1 MAPCVR
7 NAAGEGVCDASGHD
21 WSRTEAAA
29 ATFADARLHR
39 RFAGLLRQLAAG
51 VGASIP
57 QACGDWAGV
66 KAAYRFLANGR
77 VGEADILGGHFA
89 ATAERARAC
98 RGVVLLLQDT
108 TEFTYRRA
116 SATAIGVTK
125 SVNSG
130 RDAEG
135 RWRHHTLCGL
145 LLHTSLAV
153 TEDGVP
159 LGVAAVKVWTRSKFK
174 GTAAL
179 KRVINPTRVP
189 IEGKESIRW
198 LDSLRQSVELLG
210 DPGRLVHVADRES
223 DIYELFCLAGEL
235 GTHFVVRTCVD
246 RLAGDG
252 TRTVADEMAEA
263 RVRGLHRVELRGAA
277 GEATRAVLEIRAR
290 RVHVLPPIGKQRRY
304 PALDLT
310 VLHVTERNP
319 PRGRKPVEWKLLT
332 GLPVRSRKEAVEKVR
347 WYATRWK
354 IETFHKILKSGCR
367 AEESRLRSAER
378 IANLLALFCII
389 AWRILWLS
397 LAHRADPEAAPR
409 TALTDREITLLDRL
423 PPGAGGGGEAQGRTL
438 ATYVRKLARLGGHL
452 GRARD
457 PPPGII
463 VLWRGL
469 SRLADIELGVEIV
482 ERSNCG

>member
-1 MAPCVR
+1 MALCVR
-7 NAAGEGVCDASGHD
+7 NATGEGACDASGQD
-21 WSRTEAAA
+21 WSRTEVAA

-51 VGASIP
+51 VGTSIP

-66 KAAYRFLANGR
+66 KAAYRFLANAR
-77 VGEADILGGHFA
+77 VSEADILDGHFA
-89 ATAERARAC
+89 ATRERFRTC
-98 RGVVLLLQDT
+98 PGIVLLLQDT

-116 SATAIGVTK
+116 STTAIGVTK

-153 TEDGVP
+153 STEGVP
-159 LGVAAVKVWTRSKFK
+159 LGVTAAKVWTRAKFR

-179 KRVINPTRVP
+179 KRKINPTRVP

-198 LDSLRQSVELLG
+198 LDNLRQSVDLLG
-210 DPGRLVHVADRES
+210 DAGRLVHVADRES

-235 GTHFVVRTCVD
+235 GTHFVVRTCND

-252 TRTVADEMAEA
+252 THTVASEMADA
-263 RVRGLHRVELRGAA
+263 RVRGLHRVELRDAEGGVIHVA
-277 GEATRAVLEIRAR
+277 LEIRAR
-290 RVHVLPPIGKQRRY
+290 RVHLLPPIGKQRRY
-304 PALDLT
+304 PPLDLT
-310 VLHVTERNP
+310 VLHATERNP
-319 PRGRKPVEWKLLT
+319 PRGRKAIEWKLLT
-332 GLPVRSRKEAVEKVR
+332 DLPVRSRQEALEKIR
-347 WYATRWK
+347 WYAMRWK
-354 IETFHKILKSGCR
+354 VETFHKILKSGCR

-378 IANLLALFCII
+378 IANLLALFCIV
-389 AWRILWLS
+389 AWRILWLT
-397 LAHRADPEAAPR
+397 LAHRANPDAAPR
-409 TALTDREITLLDRL
+409 TALRDREIALLDRL
-423 PPGAGGGGEAQGRTL
+423 VPRARGGEPRGKTL
-438 ATYVRKLARLGGHL
+438 ALYVRKLARLGGHL
-452 GRARD
+452 GRSRD

-469 SRLADIELGVEIV
+469 SRLADIELGMEIA
-482 ERSNCG
+482 ERPSCG